1 MRQLKITK
9 QVTNR
14 ETASLDKYL
23 QEIGK
28 VELITAEEEVK
39 LAIKIKNGDHSLSRK
54 NDLKKICKELD
65 YLASD
70 CL

>member
-28 VELITAEEEVK
+28 FEPLDPQREVS
-39 LAIKIKNGDHSLSRK
+39 LARRV
-54 NDLKKICKELD
+54 
-65 YLASD
+65 
-70 CL
+70 

>member
-1 MRQLKITK
+1 MQSLKWIVFSMRQLKITK

-28 VELITAEEEVK
+28 VDLITADEEVEW
-39 LAIKIKNGDHSLSRK
+39 N
-54 NDLKKICKELD
+54 
-65 YLASD
+65 
-70 CL
+70 

>member
-39 LAIKIKNGDHSLSRK
+39 LAIKIKKR
-54 NDLKKICKELD
+54 E
-65 YLASD
+65 
-70 CL
+70 